1 MAFLFW
7 LWCYII
13 TKGDQCTNWYT
24 TLYTID
30 SSSNFHCLL
39 FATRNVQSFTFVH
52 LPQNTLLC
60 VCVGRLISLSEDAI
74 TIVSFD
80 QVELT
85 DPYQPGLWQPT
96 CYWVC
101 LFGEDTLQLL
111 SFWNISFE
119 VFPNLHPID
128 FQWFLYIDWNM
139 DSCFS
144 ICPNQ
149 RVYDL
154 LKLMHAFLILIVH

>member
-101 LFGEDTLQLL
+101 LFSEDILQLYHQWCYHFGIFL
-111 SFWNISFE
+111 LRFSQISIQLTF
-119 VFPNLHPID
+119 NDSYTLIGI
-128 FQWFLYIDWNM
+128 WILASLYAQIRGCM
-139 DSCFS
+139 ICSSSC
-144 ICPNQ
+144 
-149 RVYDL
+149 
-154 LKLMHAFLILIVH
+154 MHF